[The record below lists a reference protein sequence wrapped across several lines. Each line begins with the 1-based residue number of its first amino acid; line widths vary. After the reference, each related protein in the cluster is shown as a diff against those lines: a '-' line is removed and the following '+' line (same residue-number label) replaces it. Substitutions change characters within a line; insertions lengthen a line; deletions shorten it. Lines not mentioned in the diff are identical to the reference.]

1 MVKVENGQLFLINRD
16 ARLICTKPF
25 KVVEEINDYLQAC
38 HDVQK
43 ATNIPKITEQSQ
55 LTDEHLKL
63 LKEAIYLTL
72 DDIIEEVGKIRQ
84 EVIDTNTL
92 MAKTEAVP

>member
-1 MVKVENGQLFLINRD
+1 MVKIENGQLFLINRD
-16 ARLICTKPF
+16 GRLVCTKPF
-25 KVVEEINDYLQAC
+25 NVVEEINNYLQAC

-43 ATNIPKITEQSQ
+43 AVDIPKITGLSQ

-84 EVIDTNTL
+84 EVIDVKSL
-92 MAKTEAVP
+92 MVKAEAVP

>member
-16 ARLICTKPF
+16 GRLVCTKPF
-25 KVVEEINDYLQAC
+25 DVVAEINNYLQAC
-38 HDVQK
+38 HEVQK
-43 ATNIPKITEQSQ
+43 AVDIPKISEQSQ

-72 DDIIEEVGKIRQ
+72 DDIIDEVGKIRQ
-84 EVIDTNTL
+84 EVIDINTL
-92 MAKTEAVP
+92 MVKTGAVP

>member
-1 MVKVENGQLFLINRD
+1 MLKVENGQLFLINRD
-16 ARLICTKPF
+16 GRLVCTRPF
-25 KVVEEINDYLQAC
+25 DVLAEINNYLQAC

-43 ATNIPKITEQSQ
+43 AAHIPKITEHSQ
-55 LTDEHLKL
+55 LTDDHLKL

>member
-1 MVKVENGQLFLINRD
+1 
-16 ARLICTKPF
+16 
-25 KVVEEINDYLQAC
+25 
-38 HDVQK
+38 
-43 ATNIPKITEQSQ
+43 

-84 EVIDTNTL
+84 EVIDINTL
-92 MAKTEAVP
+92 MVKTGAVP